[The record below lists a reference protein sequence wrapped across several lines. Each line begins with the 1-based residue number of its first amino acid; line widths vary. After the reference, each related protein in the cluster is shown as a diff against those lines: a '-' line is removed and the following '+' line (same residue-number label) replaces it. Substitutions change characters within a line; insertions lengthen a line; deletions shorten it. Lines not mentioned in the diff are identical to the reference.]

1 MTTTAGNFFSEICR
15 ASYQNQVNALF
26 RASIRVVTVGLATLS
41 GSIGLSLVDRNGDAM
56 IAEEVKPPDS
66 ESSAKNEEETQPK
79 DSPQEDPDT
88 ARGEAFKRMFPDVP
102 GKPSGRAK
110 KPSE

>member
-1 MTTTAGNFFSEICR
+1 
-15 ASYQNQVNALF
+15 
-26 RASIRVVTVGLATLS
+26 
-41 GSIGLSLVDRNGDAM
+41 M
-56 IAEEVKPPDS
+56 IPKKVKPPDA
-66 ESSAKNEEETQPK
+66 EPSAHNEETQSK

-110 KPSE
+110 KAAE